1 MVNQIKCKLV
11 GSNMFRI
18 VVILCFSKHVVAQEN
33 FHNIDDNIA
42 METVS
47 GKNLDFSNYG
57 TNRFST
63 FLSRAGDFFSDSD
76 FGNKIVSE
84 AEKPEVIHAVR
95 VVEVSEEE
103 EETNF
108 TNKKEPDDKSLRN
121 LTNQVKSEKLT
132 GSNISTSLVSTLLAG
147 GKDVDDMQDE
157 LKNLLFGE
165 EDAEIVEYIGKPS
178 DSTKIN
184 KNITRAALQK
194 QRKLTQRLPMIDGDR
209 AEFEEYDPVDYDMY
223 SYDNQMV
230 SNRRID
236 AELPT
241 PAELRQRQ
249 PYRPPRRRP
258 MRGPIR
264 PTSLRSQNIPKRH
277 NSPPIRAPELHK
289 VPGRIQGLQIDRNH
303 NVPYST
309 GQNRDP
315 FKQSVFGEGLNSKLD
330 CDFYTEDLCLGVS
343 EYPRQEIVRLLG
355 ANRRISDDMIAD
367 VSLQSADELIDGV
380 SSNQE
385 NTYDFNHYF
394 GNRREDDSH
403 KHRDFAQDG
412 GFLCPSEIKYAKPK
426 RGKTAQGTWKDIVNV
441 NDYTQTLRMEKC
453 LKPGGSCSYVSH
465 HYKSQCS
472 QVYNYHRLLSWDQE
486 RGLHMDI
493 YKVPTCCS
501 CHIMGYS
508 YVYPPLKKG
517 AEQSLGV
524 HGPPGSGSSPLSL
537 PPQRPLPTT
546 QDSFQPPQQASRPAP
561 QPSRPAPQ
569 PSRPAPQPSR
579 PAPQLTSDNFPQQEL
594 DNFIPDF
601 NPQEELQAFMQSIG
615 DDFKD
620 FNFAKSSRP
629 ARNNQRPGP
638 PRLPGNSQFRPPAV
652 GGFQPISGDL
662 RPPPPRNRRR
672 GQNSIRRGDGFGPG
686 GKPIVE
692 SPGLYQAANDDPLHK
707 YETIPLEGSTSG
719 FSQKKLKTGRREE
732 EGRRE
737 EQKEEEDE
745 EGESDSV
752 NYGYHPI
759 IDFFTPYR
767 D

>member
-1 MVNQIKCKLV
+1 VA
-11 GSNMFRI
+11 
-18 VVILCFSKHVVAQEN
+18 AQEN
-33 FHNIDDNIA
+33 FHNFDDNIA

-47 GKNLDFSNYG
+47 GKNLDFSNSG

-76 FGNKIVSE
+76 FGNKIKSE
-84 AEKPEVIHAVR
+84 EEKPKVIHAVK
-95 VVEVSEEE
+95 VKEVSKEE

-108 TNKKEPDDKSLRN
+108 TNKNEPDDKSLRN
-121 LTNQVKSEKLT
+121 LTNQVKREKLT
-132 GSNISTSLVSTLLAG
+132 GSTISSGLVSSFWSG

-165 EDAEIVEYIGKPS
+165 EDTEVVDYIGKPS
-178 DSTKIN
+178 DSTVN
-184 KNITRAALQK
+184 SKNMTRAALQK
-194 QRKLTQRLPMIDGDR
+194 QRKRLSMIDGDR
-209 AEFEEYDPVDYDMY
+209 AEFDEYDPIDYDMY

-264 PTSLRSQNIPKRH
+264 PTNMRNQNLPKRH
-277 NSPPIRAPELHK
+277 NAPPIRAPELHK

-315 FKQSVFGEGLNSKLD
+315 FKQKVFGEGLNAESPQGLD
-330 CDFYTEDLCLGVS
+330 CDFYTDDLCLGVR
-343 EYPRQEIVRLLG
+343 EYPRKEIVRLLG

-517 AEQSLGV
+517 AGQSPASHGPPSHGPPGHGPPG
-524 HGPPGSGSSPLSL
+524 HGPPGSGSSQLSL

-546 QDSFQPPQQASRPAP
+546 QDSFQPPPQASRPVP
-561 QPSRPAPQ
+561 PPP
-569 PSRPAPQPSR
+569 R
-579 PAPQLTSDNFPQQEL
+579 PAPQLTPDNFPGPQQEL

-620 FNFAKSSRP
+620 FNFAKSARP

-638 PRLPGNSQFRPPAV
+638 VRVPTTAQFRPAV

-686 GKPIVE
+686 GKPNVD
-692 SPGLYQAANDDPLHK
+692 SPRLYPDGDDPLHK
-707 YETIPLEGSTSG
+707 YETIPLEGASNG
-719 FSQKKLKTGRREE
+719 FAKKKLETGRREE

-737 EQKEEEDE
+737 EQKEEEE
-745 EGESDSV
+745 ESESV

>member
-1 MVNQIKCKLV
+1 MFKIIFTVCVSQLV
-11 GSNMFRI
+11 TS
-18 VVILCFSKHVVAQEN
+18 QEH
-33 FHNIDDNIA
+33 FQNIDDNIA

-47 GKNLDFSNYG
+47 GKNLDFSG
-57 TNRFST
+57 PDTNRFST
-63 FLSRAGDFFSDSD
+63 FLSRAGEFFSDSD
-76 FGNKIVSE
+76 FGNKIKGDVK
-84 AEKPEVIHAVR
+84 KPKVIHAVK
-95 VVEVSEEE
+95 VKEVSKET
-103 EETNF
+103 ETNF
-108 TNKKEPDDKSLRN
+108 PNKRRTDDKSLRN
-121 LTNQVKSEKLT
+121 LTNQVKINKLT
-132 GSNISTSLVSTLLAG
+132 GSPINTNLVQSFLSG

-157 LKNLLFGE
+157 LKDLLFGE
-165 EDAEIVEYIGKPS
+165 EDAENADYIGKPA
-178 DSTKIN
+178 TKASNNLTRSRIIN
-184 KNITRAALQK
+184 
-194 QRKLTQRLPMIDGDR
+194 QRKPNMALIDGDR
-209 AEFEEYDPVDYDMY
+209 AEFDDYEPSDYDLY
-223 SYDNQMV
+223 SYDTETGG
-230 SNRRID
+230 NRRMD
-236 AELPT
+236 AELPQ
-241 PAELRQRQ
+241 PAELRQRR

-258 MRGPIR
+258 IRGPIR
-264 PTSLRSQNIPKRH
+264 PTNLRSQNLPNR
-277 NSPPIRAPELHK
+277 NNVPPIRAPELHK
-289 VPGRIQGLQIDRNH
+289 VPGRIQGHQIDRNH
-303 NVPYST
+303 NVPYSS
-309 GQNRDP
+309 GPGREP
-315 FKQSVFGEGLNSKLD
+315 FKQRVFGDGMNTDTTQGVD
-330 CDFYTEDLCLGVS
+330 CDFYTDDLCLGVR
-343 EYPRQEIVRLLG
+343 EYPRQDIVRLLG

-367 VSLQSADELIDGV
+367 VTLQSADELIDGV

-517 AEQSLGV
+517 AEQSPAI
-524 HGPPGSGSSPLSL
+524 HGPPASGSSQLNI
-537 PPQRPLPTT
+537 PPQRPLPDT
-546 QDSFQPPQQASRPAP
+546 QDSFQLPPQSARPAP
-561 QPSRPAPQ
+561 QATPDSFQ
-569 PSRPAPQPSR
+569 G
-579 PAPQLTSDNFPQQEL
+579 PQQDL

-620 FNFAKSSRP
+620 FNFGKTSRP

-638 PRLPGNSQFRPPAV
+638 VRLPGNSQFRPGA
-652 GGFQPISGDL
+652 GGFQPIAGNL

-686 GKPIVE
+686 GRPNGVE
-692 SPGLYQAANDDPLHK
+692 NPTLYPDDAADDPLHK
-707 YETIPLEGSTSG
+707 YETIPLDSTG
-719 FSQKKLKTGRREE
+719 FVKKKLDTGEEE
-732 EGRRE
+732 EGGRYH
-737 EQKEEEDE
+737 QGADGGGGEEEE
-745 EGESDSV
+745 HSDSV